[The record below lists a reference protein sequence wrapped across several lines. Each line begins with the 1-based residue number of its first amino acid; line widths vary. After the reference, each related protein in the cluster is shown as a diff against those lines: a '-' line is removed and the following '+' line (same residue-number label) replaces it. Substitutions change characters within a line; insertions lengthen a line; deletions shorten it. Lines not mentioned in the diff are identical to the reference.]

1 MPITLITGPANA
13 GKAREVMD
21 AVRRHVAHGEEP
33 LLVVPTRADVDQY
46 RRELVEAGVVA
57 GARVERFEGL
67 IGEAVARAGGSGPV
81 LSGVARERVLASLLA
96 HGGDERGG
104 GSYRGADGDERHGD
118 DVAAGRGTP
127 GLVRALAGVVAELE
141 VQRVTPARLVAAA
154 REWAVADGARA
165 AEGAEEL
172 GRLFGE
178 YQRAL
183 KQIGHTDRERR
194 AAQALDALRR
204 EPALWGGTP
213 VLMYGFDD
221 FDGLQLDAIE
231 TLGVVVGAP
240 VTVSL
245 AYEPGRTA
253 FAGRAGTFE
262 TLAPLAAEHRRLQG
276 RAEYYAPRA
285 RTALHHLERS
295 LFEPGATKVDAAGAV
310 RLLEGGGERAEL
322 ELVAGEIRTLLDQGI
337 KPEEIA
343 VVHRTPS
350 VVADLLGEVFGTL
363 GIPHALER
371 RVSFADTATGGALV
385 GALRCATDD
394 GELGDLLAWL
404 RAPGLL
410 ERPELA
416 DRLEARARREGASSA
431 ARAKAIWE
439 AEHWRLEALDHLRDA
454 AERDG
459 AARAEAA
466 QGAARG
472 GAGRGG
478 EARRGEARRGGA
490 ALSERAGR
498 ELEWLFNAP
507 RRGHAALLESD
518 ELDEARALAVGRRA
532 LAELGRLARAAPE
545 LGADA
550 AELARVLASLE
561 IVSGERAGPGR
572 VAVVDPLALR
582 ARRVRA
588 LFLIGLQEGVFPAS
602 ARPEPLLAEEERR
615 RLVETSGL
623 RLGGSRLQDAL
634 AAERYA
640 LYAAVSRPEELLILS
655 WHAGSDDGVA
665 EARSLFVDDVL
676 DLFEAGLE
684 EGRARRP
691 LGAVNRAGSRR
702 TITVGDRADESLREG
717 QMSGGSVA
725 TVTSDDPT
733 PSNDGARAPASLGPL
748 SDEELLQELRDH
760 VWSPSSLE
768 VWAGCPVKWFVQR
781 MLRAEDLDPQ
791 PEPLARGGLAHAA
804 LKDTLEGL
812 RERTGSARLT
822 QVRLGLAQELLREAL
837 SRREAEFPLSAAP
850 ERRPGLRRRLEA
862 DLERYLQHAA
872 ERESPLEPTYLELGF
887 GFGEELREGVDPS
900 GRGDLP
906 EGVGPSEGAD
916 LPEGVGPSEGA
927 DLPEGVGPSDWAGL
941 PEGASLPALDLGAG
955 LRLRGRI
962 DRVDLAA
969 GGGQAVVYDYKG
981 RNAPPAAKWTEQGN
995 VQVALY
1001 MRAVEELLGLE
1012 VVGGFYQPLS
1022 GADLR
1027 ARGVLDGESGVQL
1040 ECVRGEVREHAEVRQ
1055 LLEEAVATARQAA
1068 MQAGRGELEPRPR
1081 TCAFRGGCMYPT
1093 ICRCEQ

>member
-21 AVRRHVAHGEEP
+21 AVRRHVAHGEQP
-33 LLVVPTRADVDQY
+33 LLVVPTRADGDRY
-46 RRELVEAGVVA
+46 RRELAQAGVVA

-67 IGEAVARAGGSGPV
+67 IGEAVGRAGGGLPA

-96 HGGDERGG
+96 R
-104 GSYRGADGDERHGD
+104 S
-118 DVAAGRGTP
+118 TP
-127 GLVRALAGVVAELE
+127 GYVRALAGVVAELE
-141 VQRVTPARLVAAA
+141 VQRVTPARLQAAA
-154 REWAVADGARA
+154 GKWAAADGARA
-165 AEGAEEL
+165 AGGVEDL

-178 YQRAL
+178 YRRAL
-183 KQIGHTDRERR
+183 QRLGHTDRERR
-194 AAQALDALRR
+194 ATQALDALRR

-231 TLGVVVGAP
+231 TLGVVVGAS

-262 TLAPLAAEHRRLQG
+262 TLAPLATEHRRLQ
-276 RAEYYAPRA
+276 ACEEYYAPAA
-285 RTALHHLERS
+285 RVALHHLERS
-295 LFEPGATKVDAAGAV
+295 LFEPGAARVNVAGAV

-322 ELVAGEIRTLLDQGI
+322 ELVAGEIRALLDEGM
-337 KPEEIA
+337 KHEEIA
-343 VVHRTPS
+343 VVHRMPS
-350 VVADLLGEVFGTL
+350 VVADLLGEVFDAQ

-416 DRLEARARREGASSA
+416 DRLEARARREGASGA
-431 ARAKAIWE
+431 AQAKAIWE
-439 AEHWRLEALDHLRDA
+439 AEHWRLEALDHLRDG
-454 AERDG
+454 AERDR
-459 AARAEAA
+459 AARAEAV
-466 QGAARG
+466 QGAARRG

-478 EARRGEARRGGA
+478 AGRGGAGRGGA

-507 RRGHAALLESD
+507 RRGRAALLEGD
-518 ELDEARALAVGRRA
+518 ELDEARALTAGLRA
-532 LAELGRLARAAPE
+532 LGELGRLARGAPE

-550 AELARVLASLE
+550 AELARMLESVE
-561 IVSGERAGPGR
+561 IVSGEPAGQGR
-572 VAVVDPLALR
+572 VTVVDPLALR

-615 RLVETSGL
+615 RLAETSGL
-623 RLGGSRLQDAL
+623 RLGAGRLRDAL

-640 LYAAVSRPEELLILS
+640 LYAAVSRPEELLVLS

-665 EARSLFVDDVL
+665 EARSLFVDDVV
-676 DLFEAGLE
+676 DLFEPGLE

-691 LGAVNRAGSRR
+691 LGAVDRAGAGRM
-702 TITVGDRADESLREG
+702 IAAGDRAHESLRGGRVAGAPGG
-717 QMSGGSVA
+717 QVAGASVTRTRSGE
-725 TVTSDDPT
+725 DT
-733 PSNDGARAPASLGPL
+733 PSNGGARAPASLGPL
-748 SDEELLQELRDH
+748 SDEELTRELRDH

-822 QVRLGLAQELLREAL
+822 QARLSLAEELLRNAL

-850 ERRPGLRRRLEA
+850 ERRPGLRRRLEV

-872 ERESPLEPTYLELGF
+872 ERESELEPTYLELGF
-887 GFGEELREGVDPS
+887 GFGEEESQEVVGSS
-900 GRGDLP
+900 GM
-906 EGVGPSEGAD
+906 AD
-916 LPEGVGPSEGA
+916 LPEGAVSPQGA
-927 DLPEGVGPSDWAGL
+927 RPPEGV
-941 PEGASLPALDLGAG
+941 SLPALDLGDG

-962 DRVDLAA
+962 DRVDLVP
-969 GGGQAVVYDYKG
+969 GGRLGVVYDYKG
-981 RNAPPAAKWTEQGN
+981 RNAPGAAKWTEQGN

-1012 VVGGFYQPLS
+1012 AAGGFYQPLS

-1027 ARGVLDGESGVQL
+1027 ARGVLDGESGVEL

-1068 MQAGRGELEPRPR
+1068 TQAGRGELEPRPR
-1081 TCAFRGGCMYPT
+1081 TCAYRGGCMYPT